1 MSYFYSAALVLVLAF
16 LSSVAHG
23 EEWVASRDQGF
34 GFTYVFPRDIFIAA
48 EGENKPS
55 MYGFK
60 SRDGHAKL
68 LFSAWNNKEGRSP
81 EGFKRWLIANTE
93 GYNELTYRPR
103 GRTWFVLSGYR
114 DDHIYYEKVMFSC
127 GGDVVN
133 VFAISYPVGQRNRY
147 DQMVE
152 RIEDH
157 FRPGKGC

>member
-1 MSYFYSAALVLVLAF
+1 MSYFYKAF
-16 LSSVAHG
+16 LILTLALFSS
-23 EEWVASRDQGF
+23 ASQGDDWIRSNDQNF
-34 GFTYVFPRDIFIAA
+34 GFTYTFPADTFIPA
-48 EGENKPS
+48 EGESKPS

-81 EGFKRWLIANTE
+81 DGFKQWLLANTE
-93 GYNELTYRPR
+93 GYDELTYRPR

-114 DDHIYYEKVMFSC
+114 EDNVYYEKVMFSC

-133 VFAISYPVGQRNRY
+133 VFAISYPEGERNHY
-147 DQMVE
+147 DQVVE
-152 RIEDH
+152 RIEDY